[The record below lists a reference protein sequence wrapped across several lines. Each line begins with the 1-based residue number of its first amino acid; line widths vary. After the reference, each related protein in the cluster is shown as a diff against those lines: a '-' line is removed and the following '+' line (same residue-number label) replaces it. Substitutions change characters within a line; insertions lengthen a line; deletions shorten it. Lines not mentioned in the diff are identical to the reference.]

1 MNNQYAV
8 IDKISDGA
16 ATLLV
21 GEEEKEVIIG
31 LDQLP
36 ADVKEGDWLEMD
48 ENGNF
53 IPAPDITRERR
64 RDIRGKLDKLRNRK
78 ISND

>member
-1 MNNQYAV
+1 VNNQYAV
-8 IDKISDGA
+8 IDKISEGV

-21 GEEEKEVIIG
+21 GQDETEMIIG
-31 LDQLP
+31 LEKLS

-53 IPAPDITRERR
+53 IASPDTTRKRR
-64 RDIRGKLDKLRNRK
+64 RDIRSKLDKLRKRK
-78 ISND
+78 E

>member
-8 IDKISDGA
+8 IDKISEGV

-21 GEEEKEVIIG
+21 GQDETEMIIG
-31 LDQLP
+31 LEKLS
-36 ADVKEGDWLEMD
+36 ANVKEGDWLEMD

-53 IPAPDITRERR
+53 IASPDTTRKRR
-64 RDIRGKLDKLRNRK
+64 RDIRSKLDKLRKRK
-78 ISND
+78 E

>member
-8 IDKISDGA
+8 IDKISEGV

-21 GEEEKEVIIG
+21 GQDETEMIIG
-31 LDQLP
+31 LEKLS

-53 IPAPDITRERR
+53 IASPDTTRKRR
-64 RDIRGKLDKLRNRK
+64 RDIRSKLDKLRKRK
-78 ISND
+78 E